1 MSRHQSWFQL
11 SRTGYRHE
19 CPAVQNHRYSALA
32 QKWVIALF
40 YDQFSSQNFNSN
52 TDAYFP
58 ETDWLISIYATSKI
72 IYSIEK

>member
-1 MSRHQSWFQL
+1 
-11 SRTGYRHE
+11 
-19 CPAVQNHRYSALA
+19 VQNHRCSALA